1 MCLSRLV
8 GRNGVKPEEVCAYRQ
23 RDLDDNPVAEPPSP
37 AAAAEYQKL
46 EFESLD
52 IIELAPLLLLMAAH
66 EKALELINNAEAEA
80 VHHRDQALRENAQ
93 QGREEAKK
101 ELLPAL
107 VAFADAGQ
115 SLIVFEEQFVSRYTP
130 QIVELAL
137 AIAEKVIGKA
147 VEDDPQITAVIL
159 ERAKQEVVDAKQMRV
174 WLHPVDLKI
183 LAELRPDLIK
193 MGDESGRTI
202 EVLAS
207 EEISRGGCRL
217 ETESGLVDATVPTQL
232 DEIRR
237 QLLDQDVVSSS
248 SAPSNKARQD

>member
-1 MCLSRLV
+1 V
-8 GRNGVKPEEVCAYRQ
+8 GRDGVNPEEVCAYRQ
-23 RDLDDNPVAEPPSP
+23 RDLDGNPVAESP
-37 AAAAEYQKL
+37 RQPASTEYREF

-52 IIELAPLLLLMAAH
+52 IVELAPLLLVMAAQ
-66 EKALELINNAEAEA
+66 EKTRELINDAQTEAA
-80 VHHRDQALRENAQ
+80 QLRDEALRENVQ
-93 QGREEAKK
+93 QGREDAKK

-147 VEDDPQITAVIL
+147 IEDDPQITAAIL
-159 ERAKQEVVDAKQMRV
+159 ERAKQEVVDARQMRV
-174 WLHPVDLKI
+174 WLHPLDFKI
-183 LAELRPDLIK
+183 LTELRPDLIK
-193 MGDESGRTI
+193 MGDERGRSI
-202 EVLAS
+202 EVLPS

-248 SAPSNKARQD
+248 GAPQR

>member
-1 MCLSRLV
+1 MSRLV
-8 GRNGVKPEEVCAYRQ
+8 GRDGVKPEEVCAYREL
-23 RDLDDNPVAEPPSP
+23 DLDDNPLAESPSH
-37 AAAAEYQKL
+37 AAATEYREF

-66 EKALELINNAEAEA
+66 EKALELINEAQAEA
-80 VHHRDQALRENAQ
+80 VRLRDQALRENAQ
-93 QGREEAKK
+93 QGREDAKK

-137 AIAEKVIGKA
+137 TIAEKVIGKA
-147 VEDDPQITAVIL
+147 VEDEPQITAAIL

-174 WLHPVDLKI
+174 WLHPLDFKI

-193 MGDESGRTI
+193 MGDESGRSI

-237 QLLDQDVVSSS
+237 QLLDQDVASSS
-248 SAPSNKARQD
+248 GVPSNKAQRG

>member
-1 MCLSRLV
+1 MSRLV
-8 GRNGVKPEEVCAYRQ
+8 ERDGVKPEEVCAYRQ
-23 RDLDDNPVAEPPSP
+23 RDLDNNPVPESPSP
-37 AAAAEYQKL
+37 AGAAEYR
-46 EFESLD
+46 EFELESLD
-52 IIELAPLLLLMAAH
+52 IIELAPLLLLMAAQ
-66 EKALELINNAEAEA
+66 EKALELINNAAAEA
-80 VHHRDQALRENAQ
+80 AQHRDQALRENAQ

-147 VEDDPQITAVIL
+147 VEDDPQITAAIL

-174 WLHPVDLKI
+174 WLHPVDFKI

-193 MGDESGRTI
+193 MGDESGRSI
-202 EVLAS
+202 EVLPS

-237 QLLDQDVVSSS
+237 QLLDQDIVSSNG
-248 SAPSNKARQD
+248 APDNKAQRG